1 MIKIQ
6 TDYNIAWQIQRQA
19 EHSLGQK
26 SRSWYQKAILKT
38 RKILEDCIFSYANS
52 SNPYLQFQPYSK
64 LWKPQQSMVYSM
76 MNLLLS
82 NSGCSTSNI
91 YIIYIYIII
100 IIIYFFF
107 YSRRCILISDENKPG
122 RCWKEFLQWTQRR
135 YSNQIYSCNNYS
147 ILSTG
152 PSYLVLLVFLIFKI
166 RLECNESSRKLK
178 LCYQFTYE
186 CRILSTISTDRLWLS
201 LLLLVRFS
209 Y

>member
-1 MIKIQ
+1 MQ
-6 TDYNIAWQIQRQA
+6 TLLIHTCNFSLTQNSENHSNQWSIAWWIFYYQIQA
-19 EHSLGQK
+19 AL
-26 SRSWYQKAILKT
+26 
-38 RKILEDCIFSYANS
+38 
-52 SNPYLQFQPYSK
+52 LQ
-64 LWKPQQSMVYSM
+64 
-76 MNLLLS
+76 
-82 NSGCSTSNI
+82 I
-91 YIIYIYIII
+91 Y
-100 IIIYFFF
+100 IYFFF